1 MVDSIVFIEY
11 PFKGIVIWDTLNEVL
26 QVNWNFLD
34 MNNAL
39 SMA

>member
-11 PFKGIVIWDTLNEVL
+11 PSKGIVIWDTLNEVL

-34 MNNAL
+34 MNNTL